1 MIIKNE
7 IPQVY
12 LGEYDINVKT
22 YLTYSQIQQII
33 DNYQVLEKLKSDEGR
48 KYDYWAA
55 RQQHID
61 MALLL
66 NVTDIPEEDLKKYTH
81 DQFLFSGIID
91 KVKEQ
96 VVNYNQLIEAFDY
109 TEAWDKTLAKIVD
122 SFANIL
128 KVNKYDIKKITQGL
142 KELQDDGNTGAN
154 E

>member
-12 LGEYDINVKT
+12 LGEYDNNVKT
-22 YLTYSQIQQII
+22 YLTYSQIQQIV
-33 DNYQVLEKLKSDEGR
+33 DNYQVLEKLKSDDGR

-66 NVTDIPEEDLKKYTH
+66 NATDISEEDLKKVSH

-91 KVKEQ
+91 KVKEC
-96 VVNYNQLIEAFDY
+96 VVNYNQLIEAFNY
-109 TEAWDKTLAKIVD
+109 SEAWDKTLAKIVD
-122 SFANIL
+122 SFTNVL
-128 KVNKYDIKKITQGL
+128 KANKYDIKKISQDL
-142 KELQDDGNTGAN
+142 KELHDGNTGTD

>member
-22 YLTYSQIQQII
+22 YLTYSQIQQIV
-33 DNYQVLEKLKSDEGR
+33 DNYQVLEKLKSDDGR

-66 NVTDIPEEDLKKYTH
+66 NATDISEEDLKKVSH
-81 DQFLFSGIID
+81 DQFLFSGVID
-91 KVKEQ
+91 KVKEC

-109 TEAWDKTLAKIVD
+109 SEAWDKTLAKIVD
-122 SFANIL
+122 SFTNVL
-128 KVNKYDIKKITQGL
+128 KANKYDIKKISQDL
-142 KELQDDGNTGAN
+142 KELDDGNTGAN

>member
-7 IPQVY
+7 IPQVH

-22 YLTYSQIQQII
+22 YLTYSQIQQIV
-33 DNYQVLEKLKSDEGR
+33 DNYQVLEKLKSDDGR

-66 NVTDIPEEDLKKYTH
+66 NVTDISEEDLRKVSH
-81 DQFLFSGIID
+81 DQFLFNGVID
-91 KVKEQ
+91 KVKEC

-109 TEAWDKTLAKIVD
+109 SEAWDKTLAKIVD
-122 SFANIL
+122 SFTNVL
-128 KVNKYDIKKITQGL
+128 KVNKYDIKKISQDL
-142 KELQDDGNTGAN
+142 KELHDGNTRAN